1 MHVLK
6 RVILGCQY
14 PHNIR
19 VHVDT
24 TEGLLLVSEYDSQ
37 AEIMRGIG
45 RKLLFFFFN
54 FELESRSDPFK

>member
-6 RVILGCQY
+6 RLILGWQY

-24 TEGLLLVSEYDSQ
+24 TEGLLLVSEHDSQ

-45 RKLLFFFFN
+45 RKQLFVFFLF
-54 FELESRSDPFK
+54 